1 MFIQS
6 TRPTILR
13 RGIGVLDKPLH
24 VICYKQ
30 WPKSVNYLHK
40 LREMKFDPKCIRE
53 RTANK
58 LSFLMNRCS
67 HSDRSTASGSDS
79 KERTVSFLSSEKHNR
94 INLTGVFWQQRG
106 GNQSG
111 FGSQGETTSFTW
123 RKKRSS
129 HTASVRLLE
138 RGNEKLKHVR

>member
-1 MFIQS
+1 M
-6 TRPTILR
+6 
-13 RGIGVLDKPLH
+13 
-24 VICYKQ
+24 
-30 WPKSVNYLHK
+30 
-40 LREMKFDPKCIRE
+40 
-53 RTANK
+53 
-58 LSFLMNRCS
+58 
-67 HSDRSTASGSDS
+67 
-79 KERTVSFLSSEKHNR
+79 SFLSSEKHNR

-138 RGNEKLKHVR
+138 RGNEKLRARLVVILVEVFLFKVFSTIVFL